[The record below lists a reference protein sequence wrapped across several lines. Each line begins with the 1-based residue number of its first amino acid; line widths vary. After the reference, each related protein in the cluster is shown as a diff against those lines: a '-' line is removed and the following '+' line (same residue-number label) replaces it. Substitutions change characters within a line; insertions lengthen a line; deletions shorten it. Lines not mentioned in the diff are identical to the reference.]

1 MNTGNI
7 IHQFIHDVSK
17 QVSQVH
23 ELETNASND
32 EDKRKIAQN
41 CGFRLMGR
49 RTFKS
54 FDILAFVIH
63 ALFPLYYGGLI
74 FGVATMQRFYLLLFG
89 EAWYGEKGQHGII
102 SVKANEIE
110 RLIHLPRI
118 FLYGCISFGNLWF
131 SASFWTSNNHSYPM
145 WVSIFEVVLKVIIG
159 ASVICAIYFLIHWIF
174 SPSTTTKQARPQ
186 EKDKAFAPLKEN
198 PRCPSIDGE
207 KSVKPTKPIEEISI
221 NEIMPMEED
230 TKEKVSVPQN
240 LTTNKPLS
248 NKDIKWLRSHLER
261 IKDELVQ
268 FVDVGECTLVVWNPY
283 SGFEKFNYQVKIG
296 NEYKNYE
303 EETALFKDIAS
314 RYGITG
320 KTFFLLRDT
329 VEKIWWNSESH
340 LRIIP
345 TGDYIYHTM
354 ITIKLPKPVLF
365 CTDYANI
372 VTLSQ
377 PHEKIVIAKLY
388 SNPNLI
394 AECEIAYK
402 EREQQ
407 RAIERQQ
414 RLEIEE
420 KKKIAEKIK
429 ERKRRRD
436 LERLVEQEL
445 IDSGEL
451 FGEKSHKRPPI
462 PRDVVDAV
470 WRRDGGRCVY
480 CGSTQNLQLDHII
493 PFSKGGDTCLE
504 NLQLLCR
511 SCNIKKSNKI
521 G

>member
-89 EAWYGEKGQHGII
+89 EAWYGKKGQHGII
-102 SVKANEIE
+102 SVKANDIE

-207 KSVKPTKPIEEISI
+207 NSDKTTKPIEEISI

-240 LTTNKPLS
+240 FTTNKPISINSEEWLHSYLS
-248 NKDIKWLRSHLER
+248 KAEEK
-261 IKDELVQ
+261 LVQ
-268 FVDVGECTLVVWNPY
+268 FVNQGDCIQVVWNPY
-283 SGFEKFNYQVKIG
+283 AGFEKFDYFINFDSSDFPIFYKSTHEKETQLFRKIVETNGIIGKVLTISSISPFINIHSNQNRNRYATIRLPQKTLICTNYDGEI
-296 NEYKNYE
+296 
-303 EETALFKDIAS
+303 
-314 RYGITG
+314 
-320 KTFFLLRDT
+320 LRT
-329 VEKIWWNSESH
+329 
-340 LRIIP
+340 
-345 TGDYIYHTM
+345 
-354 ITIKLPKPVLF
+354 
-365 CTDYANI
+365 
-372 VTLSQ
+372 
-377 PHEKIVIAKLY
+377 PHEKIVLATLY
-388 SNPNLI
+388 LATELI
-394 AECEIAYK
+394 NKCELAYK
-402 EREQQ
+402 EMLKQ
-407 RAIERQQ
+407 AA
-414 RLEIEE
+414 LEEE
-420 KKKIAEKIK
+420 KRKIAEKIK

-436 LERLVEQEL
+436 LEKLVEQEL

-451 FGEKSHKRPPI
+451 YEEKSHERPPI

-493 PFSKGGDTCLE
+493 PFSKGGDTCLA